1 MMRSRVPERVQK
13 ELRRGGRICQAA
25 KFGDDVGSDNTAE
38 KVAQNRNR
46 KTAETFENLIWQSR
60 I

>member
-1 MMRSRVPERVQK
+1 MMRSRVPERVSK
-13 ELRRGGRICQAA
+13 ELRRGGRMCQAA
-25 KFGDDVGSDNTAE
+25 KFGDGVGSDNAAE